1 MFETEKERNLN
12 MKKLILLF
20 FVLPFLTSPLA
31 AVADELDTPVVAKPG
46 ELIVEVNGVVCSICA
61 KGLQKNL
68 AKLDFNSPVLS
79 KKSGVKIDIRSGRLV
94 MYRDLKKPIDFDGLL
109 TAVKKG
115 GYELNKLYMHLNGSM
130 ESVNGK
136 WVLSEKEGPNKFGLA
151 NAPTDLTKSNAVTL
165 RVMITA
171 NTLAKA
177 QPGTVVEVEVDEIT
191 KASE

>member
-1 MFETEKERNLN
+1 
-12 MKKLILLF
+12 MKKLNLLF

-31 AVADELDTPVVAKPG
+31 AVADELDTPAVAKPG

-94 MYRDLKKPIDFDGLL
+94 MYRDPKKPIDFNGIL

-115 GYELNKLYMHLNGSM
+115 GFELDKLYMHLTGSL

-136 WVLSEKEGPNKFGLA
+136 WLLSEKEGPNKFGFA
-151 NAPTDLTKSNAVTL
+151 NAPTGLTKSNAVTL

-171 NTLAKA
+171 KNLAKA
-177 QPGTVVEVEVDEIT
+177 KPGTVVEVEVDEIT

>member
-1 MFETEKERNLN
+1 

-20 FVLPFLTSPLA
+20 AVLPLMTSPLA
-31 AVADELDTPVVAKPG
+31 AVADQPTEPALAKPG

-79 KKSGVKIDIRSGRLV
+79 EKSGVKIDIRSGRLV
-94 MYRDLKKPIDFDGLL
+94 MYRDPKKPIDFDGIL

-115 GYELNKLYMHLNGSM
+115 GFELDKLYMHLTGSL
-130 ESVNGK
+130 ESVDGK
-136 WVLSEKEGPNKFGLA
+136 WLLSEKAGPNKFGFA
-151 NAPTDLTKSNAVTL
+151 NAPTGLTKSNAVTL

-171 NTLAKA
+171 KTLAKA
-177 QPGTVVEVEVDEIT
+177 KPGAVVEVEVDEIT

>member
-1 MFETEKERNLN
+1 
-12 MKKLILLF
+12 MKTLILLF
-20 FVLPFLTSPLA
+20 GVLPFLTSPLA
-31 AVADELDTPVVAKPG
+31 AVADELDTPAVAKPG

-68 AKLDFNSPVLS
+68 AKLDFQLPVLS
-79 KKSGVKIDIRSGRLV
+79 KKSRVKIDIRSGRLV
-94 MYRDLKKPIDFDGLL
+94 MYRDPKKPIDFDGIL

-115 GYELNKLYMHLNGSM
+115 GFELDKLYMHLTGSL

-136 WVLSEKEGPNKFGLA
+136 WLLSEKEGPNKFGIA
-151 NAPTDLTKSNAVTL
+151 NAPTGLTKSNAVTL

-171 NTLAKA
+171 KTLAKA
-177 QPGTVVEVEVDEIT
+177 KPGTVLEVEVDEIT

>member
-1 MFETEKERNLN
+1 

-20 FVLPFLTSPLA
+20 VVLPFLTSPLA
-31 AVADELDTPVVAKPG
+31 AVADELDTPAVAKPG

-61 KGLQKNL
+61 KGLRKNL
-68 AKLDFNSPVLS
+68 AKLDFQSPVLS

-94 MYRDLKKPIDFDGLL
+94 MYRDPKKPIDFDGIL

-115 GYELNKLYMHLNGSM
+115 GFELDKLYMHLTGSL

-136 WVLSEKEGPNKFGLA
+136 WLLSEKEGPNKFGFA
-151 NAPTDLTKSNAVTL
+151 NAPTDLTKSDAVTL

-171 NTLAKA
+171 KTLAKA
-177 QPGTVVEVEVDEIT
+177 NPGTVVEVEIDEIT